1 MRSGDGLSAET
12 KAALEAA
19 LQAHVNDIRDGYL
32 VGGYALE
39 AHLVKFE
46 DDGRHHYLFISP
58 DRQAYHSTL
67 GLLQTA
73 MDDFTVPDDGD
84 D

>member
-1 MRSGDGLSAET
+1 MSADT
-12 KAALEAA
+12 KAALESA
-19 LQAHVNDIRDGYL
+19 LQAHVNDERHGYL

-73 MDDFTVPDDGD
+73 MDDFTVMDDGD
-84 D
+84 E

>member
-1 MRSGDGLSAET
+1 M
-12 KAALEAA
+12 
-19 LQAHVNDIRDGYL
+19 QAHVDDEREGYF

-39 AHLVKFE
+39 THLVKIE
-46 DDGRHHYLFISP
+46 DDGRHHYLFICP